1 MRDISSPPPTAPILS
16 ILTASYNQGEF
27 LEQTIRSVLRQSG
40 DFYLDYVVADGGS
53 SDGSVEII
61 RRYEGL
67 LAASCEL
74 VRLGELGYYR
84 SVAPNFPWCRCRG
97 VSYRWRSGPDG
108 GQIQALRAAFPQTV
122 GTLVAWLNSDDYY
135 LGDEALAR
143 VLARHLAEPDAAIVT
158 GDCSIVDREG
168 RELWK
173 HAVGRVNL
181 RELVHLDYHLPQ
193 SSTFVRR
200 DVLLRYDLDP
210 ARKCTFD
217 TDFFIAVLS
226 DGHRLV
232 KLDDELSAFRLYGD
246 NITSDPTLQS
256 RIFREKMTILRRR
269 SDHRLHA
276 ALSRLYQYWT
286 YVLKPRADRHRRLG
300 PWMERAR
307 ARYRELCYRVILGE
321 GYAARYVRGGA
332 A

>member
-1 MRDISSPPPTAPILS
+1 
-16 ILTASYNQGEF
+16 
-27 LEQTIRSVLRQSG
+27 
-40 DFYLDYVVADGGS
+40 
-53 SDGSVEII
+53 
-61 RRYEGL
+61 
-67 LAASCEL
+67 
-74 VRLGELGYYR
+74 
-84 SVAPNFPWCRCRG
+84 
-97 VSYRWRSGPDG
+97 
-108 GQIQALRAAFPQTV
+108 
-122 GTLVAWLNSDDYY
+122 
-135 LGDEALAR
+135 
-143 VLARHLAEPDAAIVT
+143 
-158 GDCSIVDREG
+158 
-168 RELWK
+168 
-173 HAVGRVNL
+173 
-181 RELVHLDYHLPQ
+181 
-193 SSTFVRR
+193 
-200 DVLLRYDLDP
+200 VLLRYDLDP